1 MPFYGNSMNEL
12 SFMDL
17 INIVSFVVGLQNLD
31 LNISQNDLDN
41 QTEQLDK
48 KLRSNVDEIHRHLEK
63 QDAKIDFIIR
73 ELTENDENQKSSG

>member
-1 MPFYGNSMNEL
+1 
-12 SFMDL
+12 MDL

>member
-1 MPFYGNSMNEL
+1 MNEL

-17 INIVSFVVGLQNLD
+17 INIISFIVGLQNLD

-48 KLRSNVDEIHRHLEK
+48 KLRSNVDEIHRHLEM
-63 QDAKIDFIIR
+63 QDKKIDLIIR
-73 ELTENDENQKSSG
+73 ELTGNDENKESGG

>member
-1 MPFYGNSMNEL
+1 MNEL

-17 INIVSFVVGLQNLD
+17 INIISFIVGLQNLD

-48 KLRSNVDEIHRHLEK
+48 KLRSNVDEIHRHLEM
-63 QDAKIDFIIR
+63 QDKKIDLIIR
-73 ELTENDENQKSSG
+73 ELTGNDENKE

>member
-1 MPFYGNSMNEL
+1 MNEL

-17 INIVSFVVGLQNLD
+17 INIISFIVGLQNLD

-48 KLRSNVDEIHRHLEK
+48 KLRSNVDEIHRHLEM
-63 QDAKIDFIIR
+63 QDKKIDLIIM
-73 ELTENDENQKSSG
+73 ELTGNDENKESGG

>member
-1 MPFYGNSMNEL
+1 MNEL